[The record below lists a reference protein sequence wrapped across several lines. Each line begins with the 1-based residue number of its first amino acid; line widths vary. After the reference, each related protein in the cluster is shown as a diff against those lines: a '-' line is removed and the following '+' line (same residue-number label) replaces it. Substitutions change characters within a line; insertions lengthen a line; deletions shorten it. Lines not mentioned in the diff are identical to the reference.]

1 VPRHPPRRSFC
12 FSLLIYPPAGA
23 QWGARPGGLSGGF
36 PNPAKLILVRFAKN
50 GLASMQASHFVPRN
64 PRRVQD
70 ASSAA
75 PGPRN
80 QPVYRPCGIPIL
92 LFPGPR
98 RRPAR
103 SLLIYPPAG
112 AQWSPRPGG
121 LGGGFPNPA
130 KLIWV
135 RFAKKG
141 LASMRASN
149 FVPRTPRRVQDARG
163 RSTLYRLPWT
173 AHPRPSTLDRPPR
186 TALPSRLPWTAH
198 PEPPSQA
205 VYPGPPTKTRLP
217 WAARPEPTPQ
227 PVYPGPPAPRRPP
240 TRLPWTA
247 HPQPVYPAPPTHRPP
262 KPSTLDR
269 PLGPASQPFQRLAL
283 LYSTLNDVLLWIS
296 LPKPWLQAPFPF
308 KARQNIAAVPNV
320 QRKRPSY

>member
-135 RFAKKG
+135 RCAKNG
-141 LASMRASN
+141 LASMQASN
-149 FVPRTPRRVQDARG
+149 LAPRTRRRVQDARG

-173 AHPRPSTLDRPPR
+173 AHPKPSTLDRPPR
-186 TALPSRLPWTAH
+186 TD
-198 PEPPSQA
+198 
-205 VYPGPPTKTRLP
+205 
-217 WAARPEPTPQ
+217 
-227 PVYPGPPAPRRPP
+227 PP

-247 HPQPVYPAPPTHRPP
+247 HQN
-262 KPSTLDR
+262 PSTLDR
-269 PLGPASQPFQRLAL
+269 PPRTDPPTRLPRTAH
-283 LYSTLNDVLLWIS
+283 
-296 LPKPWLQAPFPF
+296 
-308 KARQNIAAVPNV
+308 
-320 QRKRPSY
+320 

>member
-1 VPRHPPRRSFC
+1 MLRWCSPQSSVPRQTVGHHARAAMYEMGPTAACEGRRGEVPRQCLDIPPAGASAC
-12 FSLLIYPPAGA
+12 SLLIYPPAGA

-50 GLASMQASHFVPRN
+50 GLASMQASNLAPRN
-64 PRRVQD
+64 PRRVRD

-80 QPVYRPCGIPIL
+80 QPVYRPCGMPIL

-135 RFAKKG
+135 RFAKNG
-141 LASMRASN
+141 PASMQASN
-149 FVPRTPRRVQDARG
+149 LAPRTPRRVRDARG
-163 RSTLYRLPWT
+163 RSTLDRP
-173 AHPRPSTLDRPPR
+173 PNPSTLDRPPKPVYPGPP
-186 TALPSRLPWTAH
+186 TKSRLPWTAH
-198 PEPPSQA
+198 Q
-205 VYPGPPTKTRLP
+205 
-217 WAARPEPTPQ
+217 
-227 PVYPGPPAPRRPP
+227 
-240 TRLPWTA
+240 
-247 HPQPVYPAPPTHRPP
+247 

-269 PLGPASQPFQRLAL
+269 PPAADPPARPPRTVYPVQPTLGRLPCTAHHGRPPNPSRVTL
-283 LYSTLNDVLLWIS
+283 LYSTSNDVIY
-296 LPKPWLQAPFPF
+296 
-308 KARQNIAAVPNV
+308 I
-320 QRKRPSY
+320 

>member
-173 AHPRPSTLDRPPR
+173 AHPRPSTLDRP
-186 TALPSRLPWTAH
+186 
-198 PEPPSQA
+198 
-205 VYPGPPTKTRLP
+205 
-217 WAARPEPTPQ
+217 
-227 PVYPGPPAPRRPP
+227 
-240 TRLPWTA
+240 
-247 HPQPVYPAPPTHRPP
+247 
-262 KPSTLDR
+262 
-269 PLGPASQPFQRLAL
+269 LGPASQPFQRLAL